1 MKNRVLFAVAFLLA
15 CSISTAQN
23 SKKSKSKSKAKT
35 TASTTKSLAK
45 SDNLTADYSKS
56 DLYLTVTGTAKDTI
70 SLRRNGLSE
79 PSEVAIKPI
88 SCSGSKLY
96 CVTWVE
102 KKKQGYAKTKLE
114 DITQKH
120 TMIVDVDSKTK
131 VLANIESANH
141 ITEKVYLTADKY
153 VSETQEKVR
162 REGFECAMQP
172 DGTVVLKNKS
182 TQTKLVYEPGSRK
195 FVAKK

>member
-1 MKNRVLFAVAFLLA
+1 MKKIFLLA
-15 CSISTAQN
+15 LIFLMGASVATAQ
-23 SKKSKSKSKAKT
+23 KSKTTKAKAKT
-35 TASTTKSLAK
+35 AVSGPKALASADNMTVNYANKDLFLTLA
-45 SDNLTADYSKS
+45 S
-56 DLYLTVTGTAKDTI
+56 KDTVD
-70 SLRRNGLSE
+70 LRRNGLSD
-79 PSEVAIKPI
+79 PSEVALKSIT
-88 SCSGSKLY
+88 CGGSKLY
-96 CVTWVE
+96 LVTWTE
-102 KKKQGYAKTKLE
+102 KKKQGDAKSKLE

-120 TMIVDVDSKTK
+120 TMIVDVDSKSK

-141 ITEKVYLTADKY
+141 ITEKVYLGSDKY

-182 TQTKLVYEPGSRK
+182 TQTKLVYDAATKK

>member
-1 MKNRVLFAVAFLLA
+1 MKKTLFFALTLLIA
-15 CSISTAQN
+15 CTASAQK
-23 SKKSKSKSKAKT
+23 SKKTKAKSKAKT
-35 TASTTKSLAK
+35 AVAGPKSLAK
-45 SDNLTADYSKS
+45 ADNLTADYAKN
-56 DLYLTVTGTAKDTI
+56 DLFLTVSGATKDTI

-96 CVTWVE
+96 CVTWKE
-102 KKKQGYAKTKLE
+102 NKKSGDAKSKLE
-114 DITQKH
+114 DMTQKH

-141 ITEKVYLTADKY
+141 ITEKVYLSADKY

-162 REGFECAMQP
+162 REGFECALQA
-172 DGTVVLKNKS
+172 DGSVVLKNKS
-182 TQTKLVYEPGSRK
+182 TQTKLVYEPGKKK

>member
-1 MKNRVLFAVAFLLA
+1 MKKTILFALMLLMSASVA
-15 CSISTAQN
+15 TAQK
-23 SKKSKSKSKAKT
+23 SKKTKGKAK
-35 TASTTKSLAK
+35 AK
-45 SDNLTADYSKS
+45 SAVSGPKALASADNMSVNYVKNDLFLTLAS
-56 DLYLTVTGTAKDTI
+56 KDTVD
-70 SLRRNGLSE
+70 LRRNGLSD
-79 PSEVAIKPI
+79 PTDVALKSIN
-88 SCSGSKLY
+88 CGGSKLY
-96 CVTWVE
+96 LVTWTE
-102 KKKQGYAKTKLE
+102 KKKQGDAKSKLE

-141 ITEKVYLTADKY
+141 ITEKVYLSSDKY

-162 REGFECAMQP
+162 REGFECALQP

-182 TQTKLVYEPGSRK
+182 TQTKLVYDAGSKK